1 MTIRPKSYSLVGQN
15 RTQPPAGERLLLLF
29 ALRLELASSY
39 QFVPVYGCLC
49 LPGNSG
55 IHVGLRISIAHLT
68 VHLVVT
74 HGLDIEQKNLS
85 SKQSP
90 AMSP

>member
-15 RTQPPAGERLLLLF
+15 RTQPPAGERLLLQILG
-29 ALRLELASSY
+29 SY